1 MFNISRQQAPLVWMA
16 NTTES
21 ERVLLAGQYHG
32 VPHGQ
37 RSGGLPYSLAVT
49 EESQRDLQGDTSC
62 VLVMQR
68 IVLRL
73 CTGHSE
79 HCMGTQGWVGSWHD
93 VWVSEQPWG
102 NPALTMDFLASLQ
115 MHLSQ
120 VL

>member
-32 VPHGQ
+32 VPHGLG
-37 RSGGLPYSLAVT
+37 SGGLPHSLAVT